1 MATSSVPK
9 GKYLNEEYLAICAK
23 LDSDE
28 WVDISTLAPII
39 ADIRVK
45 YNVQETKKSLDNFEE
60 MELNDQI
67 KYLKDQRIKQ
77 LLKDLKLAKDAG
89 LIDEHKSIEH
99 PKGTNM
105 YKGYKGL
112 LDDYMLRL
120 RNEWISKEGI
130 EIVRGNLNF
139 SILSQIQGWVTDRMD
154 QEEEVPSYI
163 ISIEDSL
170 YDNHSSDKGTLTLEQ
185 KHLSR
190 LSYSIIY
197 KKAVKITYLP
207 NALGG
212 KQLDELTF
220 SPEYLRRVGRKW
232 MVYGMSKSKQFPQPA
247 YVNLVLSRIK
257 HITDSDTPYTPSGV
271 DYTDDPFKDQ
281 MTYHG
286 FPVCSGKGLEKVEI
300 KVRKEKPGYT
310 SGTKIYPFVRIQ
322 QEPLHYSQTV
332 IDEDTD
338 YGYISIEVTDAQ
350 FIRPILLTWGS
361 DLEIIAPQ
369 ELREQMESEVAA
381 MQAMYAQKNSR

>member
-1 MATSSVPK
+1 MASSSVPK
-9 GKYLNEEYLAICAK
+9 GKYVNEEYLAICAK
-23 LDSDE
+23 LESDE
-28 WVDISTLAPII
+28 WVDISSLIPII

-45 YNVQETKKSLDNFEE
+45 YNVQETKDSLDNFEDLTFDE
-60 MELNDQI
+60 QI
-67 KYLKDQRIKQ
+67 DFVKEKRLKPLQR
-77 LLKDLKLAKDAG
+77 DLRLAKRAG
-89 LIDEHKSIEH
+89 LIDENKSVDLM
-99 PKGTNM
+99 KGTNKA
-105 YKGYKGL
+105 KGYKGL
-112 LDDYMLRL
+112 QDDYMQRL
-120 RNEWISKEGI
+120 RNERISKEGI
-130 EIVRGNLNF
+130 EVVRGNLNF

-154 QEEEVPSYI
+154 QGEDVPSYF
-163 ISIEDSL
+163 ISIEDSIG
-170 YDNHSSDKGTLTLEQ
+170 NHSSDEGTLTLEQ

-212 KQLDELTF
+212 KQPDELTF

-232 MVYGMSKSKQFPQPA
+232 MVYGMSESSHFQETK

-271 DYTDDPFKDQ
+271 DYTDDPFKEQ

-286 FPVCSGKGLEKVEI
+286 FPTCSGKKEKVVL
-300 KVRKEKPGYT
+300 KVRKEKPGY

-332 IDEDTD
+332 IREDKD
-338 YGYISIEVTDAQ
+338 YGYISIEITDAM
-350 FIRPILLTWGS
+350 FIRPILLTWGADVEVIEPS
-361 DLEIIAPQ
+361 A
-369 ELREQMESEVAA
+369 LREQMRQEVAT
-381 MQAMYAQKNSR
+381 MQVMYAPKAGQ

>member
-9 GKYLNEEYLAICAK
+9 GKYLNEEYLAICAE
-23 LDSDE
+23 LDTDE
-28 WVDISTLAPII
+28 WVDISTLTPII
-39 ADIRVK
+39 AGIRIEH
-45 YNVQETKKSLDNFEE
+45 NVQETKEGVDNFEE
-60 MELNDQI
+60 LILKDQI
-67 KYLKDQRIKQ
+67 KYFKENHLKQMQKALRE
-77 LLKDLKLAKDAG
+77 AKKAG
-89 LIDEHKSIEH
+89 LIDDRKKSI
-99 PKGTNM
+99 KLNGDKV
-105 YKGYKGL
+105 KGYKGL
-112 LDDYMLRL
+112 QDDYMLRPKKE
-120 RNEWISKEGI
+120 RISKEGI
-130 EIVRGNLNF
+130 EIVRGSLNF
-139 SILSQIQGWVTDRMD
+139 SILSQIQEWVTDRID
-154 QEEEVPSYI
+154 QKEKVPPYF

-170 YDNHSSDKGTLTLEQ
+170 YGTYNNDGKSLTLEQ

-212 KQLDELTF
+212 KQPDELTF

-247 YVNLVLSRIK
+247 YVNLVLGRIEK
-257 HITDSDTPYTPSGV
+257 VTESNAPYTPSGV

-281 MTYHG
+281 ITYHG
-286 FPVCSGKGLEKVEI
+286 FSVCSGKLEKVVL

-332 IDEDTD
+332 IRREDKD
-338 YGYISIEVTDAQ
+338 YGYISIEITDAM
-350 FIRPILLTWGS
+350 FIRPILLTWGA
-361 DLEIIAPQ
+361 DIEVIEPAA
-369 ELREQMESEVAA
+369 LREQMRQEIAT
-381 MQAMYAQKNSR
+381 MQVMYAPKASQ

>member
-9 GKYLNEEYLAICAK
+9 GKYLNEENLAICAK
-23 LDSDE
+23 LDSDD
-28 WVDISTLAPII
+28 WVDISTLIPII

-45 YNVQETKKSLDNFEE
+45 YNVQETKKSLDNFED
-60 MELNDQI
+60 MDLDSQI
-67 KYLKDQRIKQ
+67 KYFKNNHLKQ
-77 LLKDLKLAKDAG
+77 LQNALRKSKKAG
-89 LIDEHKSIEH
+89 LIDNKKKSIESNGD
-99 PKGTNM
+99 KV
-105 YKGYKGL
+105 KGYKGL

-139 SILSQIQGWVTDRMD
+139 SILSQIQGWITDQMD
-154 QEEEVPSYI
+154 QGEDVPSYF
-163 ISIEDSL
+163 ISIEDSVG
-170 YDNHSSDKGTLTLEQ
+170 NHSSDEGKLTLEQ

-212 KQLDELTF
+212 KQTDELIF

-232 MVYGMSKSKQFPQPA
+232 MVYGMSESKQFPQPA

-257 HITDSDTPYTPSGV
+257 HIGDSDTPYTPSGV
-271 DYTDDPFKDQ
+271 DYKTDDPFKDQ

-286 FPVCSGKGLEKVEI
+286 FPACSGKNEKVVI
-300 KVRKEKPGYT
+300 KVRKEKSGYT

-332 IDEDTD
+332 IDEDSD
-338 YGYISIEVTDAQ
+338 YGYIKIEVSDAM
-350 FIRPILLTWGS
+350 FIRPILLTWGADIEVIDPS
-361 DLEIIAPQ
+361 A
-369 ELREQMESEVAA
+369 LREQMRQEVAT
-381 MQAMYAQKNSR
+381 MQAMYAQKASR